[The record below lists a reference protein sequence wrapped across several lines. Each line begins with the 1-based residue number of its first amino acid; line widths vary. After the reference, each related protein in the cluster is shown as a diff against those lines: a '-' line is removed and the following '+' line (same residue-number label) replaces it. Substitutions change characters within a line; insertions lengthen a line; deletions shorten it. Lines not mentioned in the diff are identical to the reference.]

1 MENTTARTLS
11 GAEITSETPHANRP
25 KLRGRPK
32 KEHAPVIDTDILK
45 IATEI
50 FAEKGY
56 ASTSMEAI
64 ATKVGITKRTL
75 YIRYPDKMSLY
86 KKITEQIIRNAGVPD
101 PMSFPDMRTCL
112 MHHTENYFI
121 IASDPTMRVLRS
133 LGTSELIGVPELAQ
147 IAEEMTRDVGIIPIA
162 KTIKETAAKDGLKV
176 SDPEFLAASIL
187 DLARG
192 HYDRVQVL
200 KLRNDFA
207 SFKFAAER
215 IVNLLLAQILS
226 ENSENAPQR

>member
-1 MENTTARTLS
+1 
-11 GAEITSETPHANRP
+11 
-25 KLRGRPK
+25 
-32 KEHAPVIDTDILK
+32 
-45 IATEI
+45 
-50 FAEKGY
+50 
-56 ASTSMEAI
+56 
-64 ATKVGITKRTL
+64 
-75 YIRYPDKMSLY
+75 
-86 KKITEQIIRNAGVPD
+86 
-101 PMSFPDMRTCL
+101 

-176 SDPEFLAASIL
+176 SDPEFIAASIL

-200 KLRNDFA
+200 KLRSDFA

-226 ENSENAPQR
+226 ENAGNAPQR

>member
-11 GAEITSETPHANRP
+11 GAEITSETPHADRP
-25 KLRGRPK
+25 KLRGRPRK
-32 KEHAPVIDTDILK
+32 DHAPVIDTDILK
-45 IATEI
+45 LATEI

-56 ASTSMEAI
+56 AATSMEAI
-64 ATKVGITKRTL
+64 AAKVGITKRTL

-86 KKITEQIIRNAGVPD
+86 KTVLDQLIKGAGVPD
-101 PMSFPDMRTCL
+101 PLSFSDMRSCL

-121 IASDPTMRVLRS
+121 IASDPTMKVLRT
-133 LGTSELIGVPELAQ
+133 LGAGDLIGVPELSQ

-162 KTIKETAAKDGLKV
+162 KTIQETAVKEGLKV
-176 SDPEFLAASIL
+176 ADPEFMASSIL

-192 HYDRVQVL
+192 HFDRVQVL
-200 KLRNDFA
+200 KLRSDFA

-215 IVNLLLAQILS
+215 IVTMLMAQIRS
-226 ENSENAPQR
+226 ENPDRQS